1 MIVESNRRLLKTFL
15 LHMRPRT
22 VRASALR
29 FTYTWG
35 LGGSAAALV
44 LLLLATGV
52 MLKFVY
58 LPVPDRAYDS
68 IVALHTSVPFGAFI
82 RNIHHWSANLLVLVV
97 FLHLLRVFYTGAYKT
112 PRKLSWLIGLFSFGA
127 ILLSNF
133 TGYLLPWDQLA
144 YWAVTICTSMLAY
157 LPLVGGWLQELIV
170 GGSELGPQTLSN
182 FFALHTA
189 IIPGLILLL
198 LPFHFWRIRKAGGL
212 AAKPIDSTDPAV
224 KEKRIEVIP
233 HLIVRELAAAAVVTA
248 LVMTMAAVWD
258 APLGAKANPGLSPN
272 PTKAPWYFAGLQEL
286 LIHFHPLL
294 AVAIIPLAVV
304 AALSLLPVLPFR
316 IDTAGRW
323 FGSPRGR
330 RLTMVSGLLALIAA
344 PIWVIGYASGFE
356 FLSWLAPLLG
366 LAMVAGV
373 FWLSRHR
380 WGGTVHEAVQAGFTF
395 LVTVWIVLT
404 ITGVWFRGASMALVW
419 PWQ

>member
-1 MIVESNRRLLKTFL
+1 MESNRRLLKTFL

-22 VRASALR
+22 VNASAIR

-35 LGGSAAALV
+35 LGGSAAVLV
-44 LLLLATGV
+44 LLSIGTGV

-68 IVALHTSVPFGAFI
+68 IVALHTIVPFGAFI
-82 RNIHHWSANLLVLVV
+82 RNIHHWSAHLLVLVV
-97 FLHLLRVFYTGAYKT
+97 FLHLLRVFYTGAYKA

-157 LPLVGGWLQELIV
+157 LPLIGGWLQELIV

-189 IIPGLILLL
+189 IIPGLIILL

-212 AAKPIDSTDPAV
+212 AAAPVNSTDPAV
-224 KEKRIEVIP
+224 KEERIEVIP
-233 HLIVRELAAAAVVTA
+233 HLIVRELAMALIVTA
-248 LVMTMAAVWD
+248 LVMTMAAAWD
-258 APLGAKANPGLSPN
+258 APLGTKANPGLSPN

-304 AALSLLPVLPFR
+304 GTLALLPLLPFR

-323 FGSPRGR
+323 FGSTRGR
-330 RLTMVSGLLALIAA
+330 RLTLASGLLALIAA
-344 PIWVIGYASGFE
+344 PVWVIGYASGLE

-366 LAMVAGV
+366 LAAVACIYL
-373 FWLSRHR
+373 LSRHR
-380 WGGTVHEAVQAGFTF
+380 LGGTTHEAVQAGFTF
-395 LVTVWIVLT
+395 LATVWIVLT
-404 ITGVWFRGASMALVW
+404 ITGVWFRGVSMALVW